1 MVSSIQDGIARVYGL
16 NKVKA
21 GEKVQINGKYDGLA
35 LNLEQDSVG
44 VVVLGAD
51 YFIKSG
57 DYVERKFQILTVP
70 VGIKLLKRVVDGLCN
85 PIDGKFLEEIN
96 SRGIVEKKA
105 PGIISRK
112 SVNEP
117 LRTGL
122 KAIDSMIPIGRG
134 QRELII
140 GDRQTGKTTIAIDTI
155 LLNRSNFKDDLSKSL
170 FSIYVAIGQ
179 KKSNITKLISLLNRK
194 NAMEFTTFVLAT
206 ADDPAAMQYIAPYS
220 GCALG
225 E

>member
-1 MVSSIQDGIARVYGL
+1 M
-16 NKVKA
+16 
-21 GEKVQINGKYDGLA
+21 
-35 LNLEQDSVG
+35 
-44 VVVLGAD
+44 
-51 YFIKSG
+51 
-57 DYVERKFQILTVP
+57 LTVP
-70 VGIKLLKRVVDGLCN
+70 VGIKLLKRVVDGLCE
-85 PIDGKFLEEIN
+85 PIDGKFLEEVKQ
-96 SRGIVEKKA
+96 RGIVEKKA

-155 LLNRSNFKDDLSKSL
+155 LLNRSNGKDDLSRSL

-179 KKSNITKLISLLNRK
+179 KKSNITKLISLLNKK